1 MLNITQSKITHTNK
15 EYCTNIL
22 KEEDLFMLDEA
33 FALRSTLSET
43 EESALYYISGYVAKK
58 EKHNG

>member
-1 MLNITQSKITHTNK
+1 
-15 EYCTNIL
+15 
-22 KEEDLFMLDEA
+22 MLDEA